1 MLLVL
6 SLVLATILPAAGS
19 NNLVESGSTLM
30 YPLITTWARA
40 WMSHPGNVAVETHST
55 GSGQGV
61 ADVISGGA
69 QLGIS
74 DAYSIDST
82 GTPSPLLQIPLAIS
96 GVQVNYNLPEV
107 GLGHLNLT
115 GDVLANIY
123 SGTIRYW
130 DDAAIR
136 ALNPTLAKPLPH
148 HEILTFH
155 RSDSSGTTFVFT
167 QFLSESSAAWKSG
180 PGFANRVHWPSG
192 PWSQAVVGNAG
203 ALHGCEVM
211 PYSLGYMG
219 VSYRNRTDAARLGYA
234 AIRNGSGSFILPTPA
249 TLRAAAF
256 AMLPNTPDGARV
268 SLINAPGTN
277 SYPITNYE
285 YAVVRTQQP
294 DAATTEALTKFL
306 QWALAQDGGSAE
318 AFLSDVNF
326 SALPANVREMAQVA
340 IKNIH

>member
-1 MLLVL
+1 
-6 SLVLATILPAAGS
+6 
-19 NNLVESGSTLM
+19 
-30 YPLITTWARA
+30 
-40 WMSHPGNVAVETHST
+40 
-55 GSGQGV
+55 
-61 ADVISGGA
+61 
-69 QLGIS
+69 
-74 DAYSIDST
+74 
-82 GTPSPLLQIPLAIS
+82 
-96 GVQVNYNLPEV
+96 
-107 GLGHLNLT
+107 
-115 GDVLANIY
+115 
-123 SGTIRYW
+123 
-130 DDAAIR
+130 
-136 ALNPTLAKPLPH
+136 
-148 HEILTFH
+148 
-155 RSDSSGTTFVFT
+155 
-167 QFLSESSAAWKSG
+167 
-180 PGFANRVHWPSG
+180 
-192 PWSQAVVGNAG
+192 
-203 ALHGCEVM
+203 M